1 MNISAL
7 AEAEKL
13 LFIARQSLSEG
24 KLPQAIDMLNK
35 IVTDFPNFSKA
46 HITLAD
52 IYFNKL
58 QDSTT
63 GEEFYKKAIA
73 IADMNTDAFTGYAN
87 LMLQQEK
94 YPEALSLLN
103 KAMAIKGAPKDT
115 IYMLLG
121 KLYEM
126 QSRVDDAMNNYKK
139 CITSTLSNSVLEE
152 AELALKRCEVKKKY
166 I

>member
-1 MNISAL
+1 
-7 AEAEKL
+7 
-13 LFIARQSLSEG
+13 
-24 KLPQAIDMLNK
+24 
-35 IVTDFPNFSKA
+35 IVTDFPDFSKA

-73 IADMNTDAFTGYAN
+73 IADMNTDAFTGYAS

>member
-73 IADMNTDAFTGYAN
+73 IADMNTDAFTGY
-87 LMLQQEK
+87 
-94 YPEALSLLN
+94 
-103 KAMAIKGAPKDT
+103 
-115 IYMLLG
+115 
-121 KLYEM
+121 
-126 QSRVDDAMNNYKK
+126 
-139 CITSTLSNSVLEE
+139 
-152 AELALKRCEVKKKY
+152 
-166 I
+166 

>member
-1 MNISAL
+1 
-7 AEAEKL
+7 
-13 LFIARQSLSEG
+13 
-24 KLPQAIDMLNK
+24 
-35 IVTDFPNFSKA
+35 
-46 HITLAD
+46 
-52 IYFNKL
+52 
-58 QDSTT
+58 
-63 GEEFYKKAIA
+63 
-73 IADMNTDAFTGYAN
+73 AFTGYAN

-94 YPEALSLLN
+94 YPEALSMLN

-126 QSRVDDAMNNYKK
+126 QGRLDDAIGNYKK
-139 CITSTLSNSVLEE
+139 CITTTLSNSVLEE

>member
-46 HITLAD
+46 HIALAD

>member
-126 QSRVDDAMNNYKK
+126 QSLVDDAMNNYKK